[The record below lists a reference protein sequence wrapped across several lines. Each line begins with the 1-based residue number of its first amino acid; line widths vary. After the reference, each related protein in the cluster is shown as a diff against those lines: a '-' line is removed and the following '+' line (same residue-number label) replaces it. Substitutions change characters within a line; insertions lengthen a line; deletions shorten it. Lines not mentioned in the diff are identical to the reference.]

1 MTMLDDPVLRGL
13 NPAQR
18 EAVAAVAGPLLI
30 IAGPGSGKTRVISH
44 RVAYLIRTLGVSPR
58 RIVAV
63 TFTNKAAR
71 ELRERIERLI
81 GASVEHLTAGTFHAI
96 CARMLRSDGPALG
109 IDPHFQIF
117 DEEDQ
122 LRVMKGVLA
131 DLRLDEGRISPRA
144 VLNAISRL
152 KAELV
157 LPDSPELSGIQRY
170 FDEIVSRAYRLYQER
185 LAESRGLDFD
195 DLILQTV
202 RLLSEVPT
210 VATRYQERYL
220 HILVDEFQ
228 DTNIAQYELVKL
240 LAARHRN
247 LTVVGDP
254 DQSIYRFRSADLR
267 NILNFERDF
276 PDARVVVLEE
286 NYRSTQ
292 QILSAAAGIIA
303 PNRGRKPK
311 QLVAVRGEGPKIIVR
326 ELANEHDEAAAVARE
341 IEQLRQAEQ
350 RRFRDFAVMYRTNA
364 QSRPLEQRLVLHG
377 IPYRLVGGV
386 RFYERREVKDLLAYL
401 RLALNPRDLIAL
413 ERVIN
418 VPPRS
423 IGQRTLDELVRLS
436 RAQEQPL
443 WETLLAIQVGALTV
457 SPRARGPLLGFVAT
471 IQDLIAASA
480 ELPPPA
486 LIERVLERTGYRDY
500 LQPESEEGA
509 ERLENIQ
516 QLMTAANEFASFSPR
531 EALARFLDEVSLF
544 TDIDQADLAADA
556 VTLITLHA
564 AKGLEF
570 PVVFIVGLE
579 EGILPHARAIAGE
592 EDDLEALEEE
602 RRLLYVGVTRAKER
616 LFLFHAYRRGM
627 WGRSEALPRSRF
639 LDDIPPEVREKEQI
653 VISQGSFP
661 LPTVRAA
668 GLPERLPFGPGDYVR
683 QALLGEGQVVAV
695 NPVRGDYEVIVNFR
709 NPRAGVKKLLQSLA
723 RLEKIER

>member
-1 MTMLDDPVLRGL
+1 M
-13 NPAQR
+13 
-18 EAVAAVAGPLLI
+18 
-30 IAGPGSGKTRVISH
+30 
-44 RVAYLIRTLGVSPR
+44 
-58 RIVAV
+58 
-63 TFTNKAAR
+63 
-71 ELRERIERLI
+71 
-81 GASVEHLTAGTFHAI
+81 
-96 CARMLRSDGPALG
+96 
-109 IDPHFQIF
+109 
-117 DEEDQ
+117 
-122 LRVMKGVLA
+122 
-131 DLRLDEGRISPRA
+131 
-144 VLNAISRL
+144 
-152 KAELV
+152 
-157 LPDSPELSGIQRY
+157 
-170 FDEIVSRAYRLYQER
+170 
-185 LAESRGLDFD
+185 
-195 DLILQTV
+195 
-202 RLLSEVPT
+202 
-210 VATRYQERYL
+210 
-220 HILVDEFQ
+220 
-228 DTNIAQYELVKL
+228 
-240 LAARHRN
+240 
-247 LTVVGDP
+247 
-254 DQSIYRFRSADLR
+254 
-267 NILNFERDF
+267 
-276 PDARVVVLEE
+276 
-286 NYRSTQ
+286 
-292 QILSAAAGIIA
+292 
-303 PNRGRKPK
+303 
-311 QLVAVRGEGPKIIVR
+311 
-326 ELANEHDEAAAVARE
+326 
-341 IEQLRQAEQ
+341 
-350 RRFRDFAVMYRTNA
+350 
-364 QSRPLEQRLVLHG
+364 
-377 IPYRLVGGV
+377 
-386 RFYERREVKDLLAYL
+386 KDLLAYL
-401 RLALNPRDLIAL
+401 RLALNPRDLVAL

-544 TDIDQADLAADA
+544 TDIDQADLTADA

-653 VISQGSFP
+653 VISQNSFP

-709 NPRAGVKKLLQSLA
+709 NPRTGVKKLLQSLA